1 VIPTFIIDWPVLLL
15 IGFLFGYGV
24 KGMKTDS
31 VFKTRAFVSGLV
43 IIALFSALVYY
54 SYLLA
59 PDWMFNYFTRA
70 SDVPSWLIVYI
81 FVLYFFAYAAGFMLK
96 FELQKMG
103 KGFVIVMGV
112 VLLAASIAVPMAL
125 GDRYMMV
132 GTLDQFYD
140 GQAIP
145 LPQSPVG
152 KVPGTLTLVLIP
164 LAIGLLIW
172 SRRQK
177 F

>member
-1 VIPTFIIDWPVLLL
+1 
-15 IGFLFGYGV
+15 
-24 KGMKTDS
+24 M
-31 VFKTRAFVSGLV
+31 TRAYFSGKLIV
-43 IIALFSALVYY
+43 ALFSVLVFY

-70 SDVPSWLIVYI
+70 SDIPSWMIVYI
-81 FVLYFFAYAAGFMLK
+81 FILYFFAYAAGFMLK
-96 FELQKMG
+96 FELSKMG
-103 KGFVIVMGV
+103 KGLVIVMGG

-152 KVPGTLTLVLIP
+152 KVPGTLTLVLVP
-164 LAIGLLIW
+164 LAIGLLVW

-177 F
+177 L

>member
-1 VIPTFIIDWPVLLL
+1 
-15 IGFLFGYGV
+15 
-24 KGMKTDS
+24 M
-31 VFKTRAFVSGLV
+31 TRAYFSGKLIV
-43 IIALFSALVYY
+43 ALFSALVFY

-70 SDVPSWLIVYI
+70 SDVPSWMIAYI
-81 FVLYFFAYAAGFMLK
+81 FILYFFAYAAGFMMK
-96 FELQKMG
+96 FELSKMG
-103 KGFVIVMGV
+103 KGLPIVMGV
-112 VLLAASIAVPMAL
+112 ILLAASIAVPMAL
-125 GDRYMMV
+125 GDRYMMI

-152 KVPGTLTLVLIP
+152 KVPGTLTLVLVP
-164 LAIGLLIW
+164 LAIGLLVW

-177 F
+177 L